1 MDIYLWL
8 ILTHNKKTK
17 KHNKR
22 INDKR
27 TTGSGADLLPQ
38 QLIVHL
44 HPLHLLVALLQSLVV
59 LAKLSDVVAG
69 FGQDASFTLET
80 TESTQTCHNVTPQNC
95 VYFVCTALT
104 APVLLST
111 LQSGMILER
120 VTIQLLILSLLL
132 LSTAKIS
139 GALNMNFAIDRTF
152 MRKYRAPFQL
162 YMSRA
167 FTST

>member
-1 MDIYLWL
+1 M
-8 ILTHNKKTK
+8 LTHSKKKKKT
-17 KHNKR
+17 

-27 TTGSGADLLPQ
+27 TAGLGADLLPQ
-38 QLIVHL
+38 QLVVHL

-59 LAKLSDVVAG
+59 LTQLSDVVAG

-80 TESTQTCHNVTPQNC
+80 IESTQTCHNVTPQNC
-95 VYFVCTALT
+95 IYSVCTALT

-139 GALNMNFAIDRTF
+139 GTLDMNFAINTI
-152 MRKYRAPFQL
+152 L
-162 YMSRA
+162 L
-167 FTST
+167 